1 MSTALAAA
9 VLTVRACWSDPEGVD
24 RPDGSEAVVA
34 EEVVA
39 VSAAAS
45 GVWGDGRALHA
56 MALDANVTAV
66 VSTTGVYLSEAGGP
80 IDDLD
85 QFGQPTEVG
94 TVALSSDRSTLAI
107 VSLWPSVVHWYDL
120 VERRPAGV
128 AEVGPGGDLFEFG
141 FLGDTGVLTA
151 VTPTGVSLW
160 PTGPAGRITTPL
172 TDARPTGRPTIVD
185 DRLLVPIA
193 NSTDIAVVGPESV
206 EWTSIAAPDDAV
218 LLCVR
223 SSPDV
228 STVGIAYFTPEIGDT
243 IAVVDATSVDPIGTV
258 SVGVPVQAGA
268 WALTDRV
275 VTVADGTSVIMWTHA
290 GDWLGADQAPTDRAI
305 DELLSRDD
313 RIVAAHHGGAT
324 AIMLDDGVTSARL
337 IDDGGFAL
345 ESAVVDAE
353 LGELVSVD
361 FHGRISRSDL
371 VGERAPMIDGRFA
384 AGHATAVSIDAVA
397 DRVAAAATTGKVELL
412 DAQLDRSG
420 GFSVRAAP
428 SSSTMSSSTPPTDS
442 WPPGWPNASGRS
454 PSTTPSRRG
463 TPMRARHPL
472 GRQRSRRRRRLRLL
486 QQSCDVHQR
495 RLVDGR
501 HIA

>member
-290 GDWLGADQAPTDRAI
+290 GDWLGADQAPTGPGHRRTAFPGRPHRGRAP
-305 DELLSRDD
+305 R
-313 RIVAAHHGGAT
+313 
-324 AIMLDDGVTSARL
+324 
-337 IDDGGFAL
+337 
-345 ESAVVDAE
+345 
-353 LGELVSVD
+353 
-361 FHGRISRSDL
+361 RSD
-371 VGERAPMIDGRFA
+371 GD
-384 AGHATAVSIDAVA
+384 HARRRRDLC
-397 DRVAAAATTGKVELL
+397 TT
-412 DAQLDRSG
+412 
-420 GFSVRAAP
+420 
-428 SSSTMSSSTPPTDS
+428 
-442 WPPGWPNASGRS
+442 
-454 PSTTPSRRG
+454 
-463 TPMRARHPL
+463 H
-472 GRQRSRRRRRLRLL
+472 RRRRLRSRERCRRRGTRRTRVGRLPRSDQPERSRRRTRTDDRRPL
-486 QQSCDVHQR
+486 RGRPRHRGLDRRRRRSGRRGRNDRQGGVARRTTRQIR
-495 RLVDGR
+495 RLLRPRRPVLIDDVEFNPANGQLATGLAER
-501 HIA
+501 VGPFAFDDTVTTWDPDAGAASTRSAAKPKTSPIAASSTIV